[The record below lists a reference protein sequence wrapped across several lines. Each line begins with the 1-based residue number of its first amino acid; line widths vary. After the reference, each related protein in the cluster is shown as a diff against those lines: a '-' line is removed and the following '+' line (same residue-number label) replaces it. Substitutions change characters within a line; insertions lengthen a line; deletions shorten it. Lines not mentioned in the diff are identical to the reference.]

1 MVSNGTFK
9 IHGHYSSL
17 FRVPDDKCH
26 MVLPEIEEEMED
38 EQEGQKLSLTS
49 LLLGMMIDPIS
60 EEILQCLYYS
70 ESSNIVA
77 HIGLGDLPLSPQDTR
92 HNSLSASNDGGLSD
106 NGGYGYSPSL
116 SQGRTRPMRGPI
128 PGTEAGSELSR

>member
-1 MVSNGTFK
+1 
-9 IHGHYSSL
+9 
-17 FRVPDDKCH
+17 

-38 EQEGQKLSLTS
+38 EEEGQKLSLTS
-49 LLLGMMIDPIS
+49 LLLGMVINSIS
-60 EEILQCLYYS
+60 QESLQDITFS

-92 HNSLSASNDGGLSD
+92 HNSLTASNDGGLSD

-116 SQGRTRPMRGPI
+116 SQGRPRPMRGPI
-128 PGTEAGSELSR
+128 PGSEAGSSR